1 MNKIPTINYCIGTY
15 EGISCNKEKY
25 KVAPKTNDLHKHM
38 VRLAELIPSL
48 KIPITQITIVKPIS
62 YGEKLS
68 NYYRIEEWR
77 KLIPVEIVVLDFD
90 RPDLYSYGQ
99 WIHAYQ
105 NFPNFDYYIIMEDDY
120 CFDHV
125 DFTSIL
131 LELFMKKVPSNIGY
145 ISSLATDKLHGLD
158 WHSAIPSGMISR
170 EAMERHDMVYLSR
183 YGAEVKGEGSDGG
196 MIQYIFSR
204 ILVSKGVELVD
215 TSTEYRALFWSDG
228 ISENGEYFCYVQN
241 FSPDKNVVDDLIVP
255 TQTLSGFIVKN
266 RYF

>member
-1 MNKIPTINYCIGTY
+1 MNKIPTINYCIATY
-15 EGISCNKEKY
+15 EGISCNPKY
-25 KVAPKTNDLHKHM
+25 KVAPKTNDLHKQM

-62 YGEKLS
+62 YGEILT

-105 NFPNFDYYIIMEDDY
+105 NFPNFDYYIVMEDDY

-131 LELFMKKVPSNIGY
+131 LELFMKKVPSNVGFIA
-145 ISSLATDKLHGLD
+145 SLVQANTA
-158 WHSAIPSGMISR
+158 AIAVGMMSR
-170 EAMERHDMVYLSR
+170 ETMEIQDMERLKKYSNNGPSIQVEFSKILF
-183 YGAEVKGEGSDGG
+183 EKG
-196 MIQYIFSR
+196 IPI
-204 ILVSKGVELVD
+204 VD
-215 TSTEYRALFWSDG
+215 TANEYRALFWAHG
-228 ISENGEYFCYVQN
+228 IGENNRYFCSLIN
-241 FSPDKNVVDDLIVP
+241 FSPNKNVVDNLIVP
-255 TQTLSGFIVKN
+255 TEILSGIIVEN
-266 RYF
+266 AHF